1 MTTSALT
8 FLFTDIE
15 GSTALW
21 EQRPHEMALALANH
35 NSLLRRSV
43 ESCCGQIVKNTG
55 DGVLA
60 SFGTGRDAL
69 AAAIDIQ
76 RALQSERQ
84 LGLTSVPIDA
94 SPRVALKVRIGLHTG
109 NADFRDGE
117 YIGPTLNR
125 AARVMAAAHG
135 DQILVSSTTADLV
148 CIDLPENTTLR
159 DLGDY
164 QLRGLL
170 NPIKLYQV
178 VAPGIVHD
186 DRVPLIANVPVAG
199 PILYGRDSDIEVILR
214 LVAQERLVSIIGPA
228 GIGKT
233 RLVQAIAH
241 RMRPTSKDGVWVIE
255 LGALRDLAQLVGAV
269 AQALKVP
276 VSQGIGELDVLADA
290 VHGRSLTLVLDNCEH
305 LLDAVGRSAVAIRR
319 AAPGATILTTSQEA
333 LRIPGECVYRLG
345 ALAVPRPDV
354 LPNRQEAL
362 GYGAVAL
369 LVARSSAA
377 DPRFQLNERNLPA
390 VLDICRRLDGIPL
403 ALEFAAARVPLLGM
417 EGVRS
422 RLDERFKLL
431 TVGER
436 TALPRHQ
443 TLRAALEWSYA
454 LLSDAERIVFRRLS
468 VFVGD
473 FALHRA
479 QAVAQDANLR
489 DWEVLDALGGLVDK
503 SMVAVDATDPPR
515 FRLLETSRAY
525 ALERLQE
532 ADETES
538 LMRCHGRAFR
548 DLFESSWAER
558 WSQTPDEL
566 FARYR
571 PDLENLRA
579 AIAWSSTNDHE
590 QEIALTGAAAW
601 LWFESGLNAEG
612 VSRHANVPWSTS
624 AREHPQAWKLACC
637 MSWPALGNACFLSI
651 LQTER

>member
-35 NSLLRRSV
+35 NGLLRQSI

-60 SFGTGRDAL
+60 SFGMCRDAFD
-69 AAAIDIQ
+69 AAINIQ

-84 LGLTSVPIDA
+84 VSLAFAPIDA
-94 SPRVALKVRIGLHTG
+94 SPKVALKVRIGLHTG
-109 NADFRDGE
+109 TADFRDGE

-148 CIDLPENTTLR
+148 RIDLPENTSLR

-170 NPIKLYQV
+170 NPIRLYQV

-186 DRVPLIANVPVAG
+186 DRLPLIANVPVEG
-199 PILYGRDSDIEVILR
+199 PILYGRDSEIEEILR
-214 LVAQERLVSIIGPA
+214 LVAQERLVSIVGPA

-233 RLVQAIAH
+233 QLAQAIAH
-241 RMRPTSKDGVWVIE
+241 RMRAIPKDGVWVIE
-255 LGALRDLAQLVGAV
+255 LGVLRDVAQLAGAV
-269 AQALKVP
+269 AQALKIP
-276 VSQGIGELDVLADA
+276 VSQGIGDFDALADA
-290 VHGRSLTLVLDNCEH
+290 VHDRSLTLVLDNCEH
-305 LLDAVGRSAVAIRR
+305 LLDAVGRLAAAIRR
-319 AAPGATILTTSQEA
+319 AAPGATILTTSQEQ
-333 LRIPGECVYRLG
+333 LRIPGEYVYRLG
-345 ALAVPRPDV
+345 ALTIPHPDV

-369 LVARSSAA
+369 LVARASAA
-377 DPRFQLNERNLPA
+377 DPQFHLSERNLPA
-390 VLDICRRLDGIPL
+390 VLDVCRRLDGIPL

-443 TLRAALEWSYA
+443 TLRAALEWSFA
-454 LLSDAERIVFRRLS
+454 LLSDTERIVFRRLG
-468 VFVGD
+468 VFVGG

-479 QAVAQDANLR
+479 QAVAQDASLN

-503 SMVAVDATDPPR
+503 SMVAVEATDPPR
-515 FRLLETSRAY
+515 YRLLETSRAY

-538 LMRCHGRAFR
+538 MMRCHGRALR
-548 DLFESSWAER
+548 DLFELSWQER

-579 AIAWSSTNDHE
+579 AIAWSSANDPE
-590 QEIALTGAAAW
+590 QKSRW
-601 LWFESGLNAEG
+601 LAQRRGSGSKADSMPRA
-612 VSRHANVPWSTS
+612 SRHANVPSGTLS
-624 AREHPQAWKLACC
+624 RERLQAWKLACC
-637 MSWPALGNACFLSI
+637 MS
-651 LQTER
+651 